1 MKETKNN
8 FDKRINSTYNFVGL
22 ISISC
27 VTGDF
32 KMTSQQEQPAI
43 KRELQE
49 LLILFEISQILDQSL
64 DIVDAVGP
72 ALEAIA
78 RQMGMLRGTITL
90 LNRQSGE
97 IMIEAA
103 HGLSETQKERGRYRP
118 GEGITGQV
126 VKTGKPAIVPHIS
139 DEPLF
144 LDKTGARKR
153 FKKNDISFICVPIKI
168 GNEVI
173 GALSADRLF
182 EEGVSFKE
190 DVRLLS
196 IIASMIAQAVR
207 LRQEA
212 QEEKQRLV
220 EENARLQSA
229 LKERFRPSNIVGNSK
244 VMRAVYDLI
253 SQVSPSEA
261 TVLVRGES
269 GTGKELVA
277 HAIHYNSPRADKP
290 FVKVN
295 CGALPESVVE
305 SELFGH
311 ERGAF
316 TGAIATRK
324 GRFELAHSGTI
335 FLDEIGDLSPTTQIK
350 LLRVLQ
356 EKEFE
361 RVGGSTTLKTDVR
374 IVTATNRDLELLI
387 TQGLFRHDLYYRLN
401 VFPIHIPPLR
411 ERKTDIPLL
420 ADYFIDKYSRSND
433 KPVLRIA
440 TPAIDML
447 MSYHW
452 PGNVR
457 ELENCIER
465 AVLLSSDQVIHSH
478 NLPPTLQTAEASGTS
493 YSGALDTTLETIE
506 RDFIVDALKEAR
518 GNKAKAARALGLTER
533 IMGLRVRKHRIDTKR
548 FRTLM

>member
-1 MKETKNN
+1 MTIKK
-8 FDKRINSTYNFVGL
+8 DK
-22 ISISC
+22 
-27 VTGDF
+27 
-32 KMTSQQEQPAI
+32 QPAV

-49 LLILFEISQILDQSL
+49 LLLLFEVSQILDQSIEL
-64 DIVDAVGP
+64 AEVVGP
-72 ALEAIA
+72 VLEAIA
-78 RQMGMLRGTITL
+78 RQMGMMRGTITL
-90 LNRQSGE
+90 LNRQSGQ
-97 IMIEAA
+97 IMIETA
-103 HGLSETQKERGRYRP
+103 HGLSEVQKERGRYRP

-139 DEPLF
+139 DEPMF
-144 LDKTGARKR
+144 LDRTGARKR
-153 FKKNDISFICVPIKI
+153 LQKTDISFICVPIKI

-182 EEGVSFKE
+182 EEGVSFEE

-212 QEEKQRLV
+212 QEEQQRLL
-220 EENARLQSA
+220 EENARLQSE
-229 LKERFRPSNIVGNSK
+229 LREKFRPSNIVGNSK

-324 GRFELAHSGTI
+324 GRFELAHAGTI

-361 RVGGSTTLKTDVR
+361 RVGGSTTLKIDVR
-374 IVTATNRDLELLI
+374 IIAATNRDLETLI
-387 TQGLFRHDLYYRLN
+387 AESSFRSDLYYRLN
-401 VFPIHIPPLR
+401 VFPIHVPPLR

-420 ADYFIDKYSRSND
+420 ADYFIEKYSRAND

-478 NLPPTLQTAEASGTS
+478 HLPPTLQTAEASGTAHF
-493 YSGALDTTLETIE
+493 GTLDSTLTTVE
-506 RDFIVDALKEAR
+506 RDLIVDALKAAG

-533 IMGLRVRKHRIDTKR
+533 IMGLRVRKYGIDPTR
-548 FRTLM
+548 FRTLS

>member
-1 MKETKNN
+1 
-8 FDKRINSTYNFVGL
+8 
-22 ISISC
+22 
-27 VTGDF
+27 
-32 KMTSQQEQPAI
+32 
-43 KRELQE
+43 
-49 LLILFEISQILDQSL
+49 
-64 DIVDAVGP
+64 
-72 ALEAIA
+72 
-78 RQMGMLRGTITL
+78 MGMMRGTITL

-97 IMIEAA
+97 IMIETA
-103 HGLSETQKERGRYRP
+103 HGLSEVQKERGRYRP

-139 DEPLF
+139 DEPMF
-144 LDKTGARKR
+144 LDRTGARKR
-153 FKKNDISFICVPIKI
+153 LQKTDISFICVPIKI

-182 EEGVSFKE
+182 EEGVSFEE

-212 QEEKQRLV
+212 QEERQRLL
-220 EENARLQSA
+220 EENARLQSE
-229 LKERFRPSNIVGNSK
+229 LREKFRPSNIVGNSK

-324 GRFELAHSGTI
+324 GRFELAHAGTI

-361 RVGGSTTLKTDVR
+361 RVGGSTTLKIDVR
-374 IVTATNRDLELLI
+374 IIAATNRDLETLI
-387 TQGLFRHDLYYRLN
+387 AESLFRSDLYYRLN
-401 VFPIHIPPLR
+401 VFPIHVPPLR

-420 ADYFIDKYSRSND
+420 ADYFIEKYSRAND

-478 NLPPTLQTAEASGTS
+478 HLPPTLQTAEASGTAHF
-493 YSGALDTTLETIE
+493 GTLDSTLTTVE
-506 RDFIVDALKEAR
+506 RDLIVDALKAAG

-533 IMGLRVRKHRIDTKR
+533 IMGLRVRKYGIDPTR
-548 FRTLM
+548 FRTLS

>member
-1 MKETKNN
+1 M
-8 FDKRINSTYNFVGL
+8 
-22 ISISC
+22 
-27 VTGDF
+27 TGDF

-374 IVTATNRDLELLI
+374 IVTATNRDLEVLI

-493 YSGALDTTLETIE
+493 YFGALDTTLETIE